1 MTPSAHLHSRRVRST
16 TRAPLEK
23 DFATSGNGSIVVPH
37 GLGAP
42 SDMQSAVRDGFMQA
56 QMAQR

>member
-1 MTPSAHLHSRRVRST
+1 MCDPLGAPPLSTRARST
-16 TRAPLEK
+16 REK